1 MIRRTMLFTVREDAA
16 AAAVADLESLT
27 RAAVGEIEGVTR
39 IAIGRNEAPGPW
51 SHVWDMDVADVETVR
66 RYGPSPYHMD
76 VLVPIFNPASDK
88 ALVSKLDYLWYEAIA
103 SAAEGVDD
111 PIRRVMFF
119 QMDESATEAQTAEL
133 EEMLQELGGTHRRAT
148 ELGAVAA
155 ARGGQPLGVDALL
168 GDGVR
173 RPRRPRRLQ
182 QRLLPPRNRH
192 TLFPRPR
199 KKDRLRRG
207 IGHLP
212 PRLGPH
218 HGLVPLPLA
227 PSSSVPS
234 RRGDPCG
241 RPPAL
246 LCGGPL
252 TDR

>member
-1 MIRRTMLFTVREDAA
+1 MIRRTMLFTMREDAS

-39 IAIGRNEAPGPW
+39 IEVGRNEAPGPW

-133 EEMLQELGGTHRRAT
+133 EEMLQELGGRIDGLPNWALSRRLAEGNRSGWTHCWET
-148 ELGAVAA
+148 EFGGPAGLDAYSKDSFHRETVTPYFLDPEKKIVSAVALA
-155 ARGGQPLGVDALL
+155 IYRPGSALI
-168 GDGVR
+168 
-173 RPRRPRRLQ
+173 
-182 QRLLPPRNRH
+182 
-192 TLFPRPR
+192 T
-199 KKDRLRRG
+199 
-207 IGHLP
+207 
-212 PRLGPH
+212 
-218 HGLVPLPLA
+218 A
-227 PSSSVPS
+227 
-234 RRGDPCG
+234 
-241 RPPAL
+241 
-246 LCGGPL
+246 
-252 TDR
+252 